1 MYILLE
7 LTGRIFYPFLWLTF
21 WIMYQIVML
30 PLKLIW
36 YTCWFSCQFMMFTG
50 RSLWTCLVTLLKR
63 GSSSASRRRSR

>member
-7 LTGRIFYPFLWLTF
+7 LTGRICYPFLWLIF

-36 YTCWFSCQFMMFTG
+36 YICWFSCQFMMFTG
-50 RSLWTCLVTLLKR
+50 RSLWTYLVTLLKIGVR
-63 GSSSASRRRSR
+63 YATNRRTQ